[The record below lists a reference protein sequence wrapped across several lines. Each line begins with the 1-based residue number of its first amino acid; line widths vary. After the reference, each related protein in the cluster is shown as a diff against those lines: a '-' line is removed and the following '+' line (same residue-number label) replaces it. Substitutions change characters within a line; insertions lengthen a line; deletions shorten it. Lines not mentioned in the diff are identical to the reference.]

1 VSQPVR
7 TCLGCR
13 DRAPQAELLRVVADA
28 GSVRV
33 DVRRTLPGRGGY
45 LHPDADCLS
54 RAVRR
59 RAFGRALRVEVDTA
73 AAGRVLSE
81 HLAAG
86 PNGPIPLA

>member
-1 VSQPVR
+1 VSEPVR

-33 DVRRTLPGRGGY
+33 AY
-45 LHPDADCLS
+45 LHRDADCLS

>member
-1 VSQPVR
+1 VSEPVR

-13 DRAPQAELLRVVADA
+13 ARAPQAELLRLVADA

-33 DVRRTLPGRGGY
+33 DGRRTLPGRGAY

-59 RAFGRALRVEVDTA
+59 RAFGRALRAEVDTA
-73 AAGRVLSE
+73 AAGRVLAE
-81 HLAAG
+81 HLGAG
-86 PNGPIPLA
+86 PNGPIPVA

>member
-1 VSQPVR
+1 VSEPVR

-13 DRAPQAELLRVVADA
+13 DRAPQAELLRVVAHA

-45 LHPDADCLS
+45 LHPDAGCLS

-59 RAFGRALRVEVDTA
+59 RAFGRALRAEVDTA
-73 AAGRVLSE
+73 AAGRVLTE
-81 HLAAG
+81 HLEAG
-86 PNGPIPLA
+86 QNGPIPLA